1 MKLVLTG
8 VAGFIGM
15 HTAQR
20 LLQMGH
26 EVTGLDNLNQYYDP
40 QLKLDRLALLTGQ
53 PGFRFEKLDITDGV
67 ALSQLVAN
75 VQPRCLL
82 HLAAQ
87 AGVRHS
93 IDHPM
98 DYVAANLV
106 GFMNVLEACRQQNI
120 EHLVYASSSSVY
132 GNNAKTPFSEHDA
145 VDHPLSIYAASKRA
159 NELMAHVYSHLHA
172 LPTTGL
178 RFFTVYGP
186 WGRPDM
192 APIMFARKMLA
203 GETIGVFNFGHHQ
216 RDFTYIDDIVS
227 GVIAVATGLVPAK
240 SSTPVVGPD
249 SNGDPAI
256 SPAVTLA
263 PFRIYNIGNSQPVQL
278 MDFLAELE
286 NCLGVQAKLEMLPA
300 QPGDVQN
307 TWADCSELATR
318 FGYHSNTSL
327 AVGMQ
332 QFIHWFK
339 GYYSSDSRNK

>member
-26 EVTGLDNLNQYYDP
+26 AVTGLDNLNDYYDP

-53 PGFRFEKLDITDGV
+53 PGFRFEKLDITDGM

-75 VQPRCLL
+75 VQPLCLL

-98 DYVAANLV
+98 DYVSANLV
-106 GFMNVLEACRQQNI
+106 GFMNVLEACRQQNV

-192 APIMFARKMLA
+192 APIMFAKKMQA
-203 GETIGVFNFGHHQ
+203 GETLGIFNFGHHQ

-227 GVIAVATGLVPAK
+227 GVIAVATGPVPLK
-240 SSTPVVGPD
+240 SSIPV
-249 SNGDPAI
+249 SGDDPVI
-256 SPAVTLA
+256 SPAVAPA

-286 NCLGVQAKLEMLPA
+286 NCLGVKAKLEMLPA
-300 QPGDVQN
+300 QPGDVQD
-307 TWADCSELATR
+307 TWADCSELAAQ

-327 AVGMQ
+327 AAGMQ

-339 GYYSSDSRNK
+339 GYYSSDSRKK

>member
-1 MKLVLTG
+1 MKVVLTG

-26 EVTGLDNLNQYYDP
+26 EVTGLDNLNHYYNP
-40 QLKLDRLALLTGQ
+40 QLKRDRLALLTGQ

-67 ALSQLVAN
+67 ALSELVAAI
-75 VQPRCLL
+75 QPRCML

-98 DYVAANLV
+98 DYVSANLV
-106 GFMNVLEACRQQNI
+106 GFMNVLEVCRHHNI

-192 APIMFARKMLA
+192 APIMFAKKMQA

-227 GVIAVATGLVPAK
+227 GVVAVVTGPVPSK
-240 SSTPVVGPD
+240 SSSPVCGP
-249 SNGDPAI
+249 NAGNDPVI
-256 SPAVTLA
+256 SPAITLA

-278 MDFLAELE
+278 MEFLAELE
-286 NCLGVQAKLEMLPA
+286 NCLGVKAKLEMLPP
-300 QPGDVQN
+300 QPGDVQD
-307 TWADCSELATR
+307 TWADCSELATQ
-318 FGYHSNTSL
+318 FGYHPDTSL
-327 AVGMQ
+327 AAGMQ

-339 GYYSSDSRNK
+339 GYYSSESRKK

>member
-26 EVTGLDNLNQYYDP
+26 EVTGLDNLNDYYDP
-40 QLKLDRLALLTGQ
+40 QLKHDRLALLSGQ
-53 PGFRFEKLDITDGV
+53 PGFRFEKLDISDGA
-67 ALSQLVAN
+67 ALNRLVAD
-75 VQPRCLL
+75 VRPQRLV

-98 DYVAANLV
+98 DYVTANLV
-106 GFMNVLEACRQQNI
+106 GFMNVLEASRQHDI

-132 GNNAKTPFSEHDA
+132 GNNSKSPFSEHDA

-192 APIMFARKMLA
+192 APIMFARKILA
-203 GETIGVFNFGHHQ
+203 GETIDIFNFGHHQ
-216 RDFTYIDDIVS
+216 RDFTYIDDIVN
-227 GVIAVATGLVPAK
+227 GVVAVVTGAAPMPT
-240 SSTPVVGPD
+240 SNPVAG
-249 SNGDPAI
+249 NDPAV
-256 SPAVTLA
+256 SQA
-263 PFRIYNIGNSQPVQL
+263 PFKIYNIGNSQPVQL

-286 NCLGVQAKLEMLPA
+286 RCLGVSANLEMLPA
-300 QPGDVQN
+300 QPGDVQD
-307 TWADCSELATR
+307 TWADCSELRKDFDYQPGTGLATGIAR
-318 FGYHSNTSL
+318 FI
-327 AVGMQ
+327 Q
-332 QFIHWFK
+332 WFRA
-339 GYYSSDSRNK
+339 YYSPTNTQ

>member
-1 MKLVLTG
+1 MRLVVTG

-26 EVTGLDNLNQYYDP
+26 EVTGVDNLNDYYDP
-40 QLKLDRLALLTGQ
+40 QLKLDRLAQIEGQ
-53 PGFRFEKLDITDGV
+53 PGFRFEQLDIADTAAFHG
-67 ALSQLVAN
+67 LVGE
-75 VQPRCLL
+75 VRPQRLV

-98 DYVAANLV
+98 DYVTANLV
-106 GFMNVLEACRQQNI
+106 GFMNVLEACRQHSV

-132 GNNAKTPFSEHDA
+132 GNNSAIPFSEHHA

-159 NELMAHVYSHLHA
+159 NELMAHVYSHLHD

-192 APIMFARKMLA
+192 APILFARSIQA
-203 GETIGVFNFGHHQ
+203 DQPIAVFNFGKHQ

-227 GVIAVATGLVPAK
+227 GVVAVAC
-240 SSTPVVGPD
+240 GPLPQGQEAVND
-249 SNGDPAI
+249 EVDPAA
-256 SPAVTLA
+256 SKVPW
-263 PFRIYNIGNSQPVQL
+263 RIYNIGNNQPVQL
-278 MDFLAELE
+278 MDFLAELQH
-286 NCLGVQAKLEMLPA
+286 CLGKRARLEMKPA
-300 QPGDVQN
+300 QPGDVLD
-307 TWADCSELATR
+307 TWADCSDLQRDFDYHPDTRLAD
-318 FGYHSNTSL
+318 
-327 AVGMQ
+327 GMR
-332 QFIHWFK
+332 QFTNWFK
-339 GYYSSDSRNK
+339 EYYSNKG